1 MRSRRGAVLQG
12 REGRGHALH
21 RQRPIQAGRIRH
33 RTAGGGHR
41 RRTRHAVAVEHANPD
56 AGMHRSRHDPERQLH
71 QGRGTLRAESGIRLL
86 LSPPRQRA
94 AVSEHRNAG
103 AAVGAADSQRCA
115 EARVRAGSAGVAGVL
130 SSLRYLLADF
140 IGDDDDEPPFLP
152 DGLPDAVA
160 PVVSD
165 AIHMLIDYQG
175 NAYATL
181 YVTRLRRFVG
191 RRDVNDA
198 MLGEIARLMAMRM
211 SYQDPIQVAQLKL
224 AELEAGGAPS
234 HDVRRFRFDELI
246 GALPAVVAEPVL
258 DTFEWLGWEVRRRV
272 PIRFSTRSRWG
283 IRRLKIEAG
292 LRRWRLFSVRYA
304 KERVWVE
311 RWLHMIDRG
320 LTKQPAAASAIV
332 QTATMVRGYGDAY
345 RQALADWHAIID
357 GLVKPTFD
365 EDLPLADLAAAVA
378 EARAAVTPD
387 PRQAALK
394 RTIAESRARALAEAR
409 PPVVEANSE

>member
-1 MRSRRGAVLQG
+1 MK
-12 REGRGHALH
+12 
-21 RQRPIQAGRIRH
+21 
-33 RTAGGGHR
+33 
-41 RRTRHAVAVEHANPD
+41 
-56 AGMHRSRHDPERQLH
+56 
-71 QGRGTLRAESGIRLL
+71 
-86 LSPPRQRA
+86 
-94 AVSEHRNAG
+94 
-103 AAVGAADSQRCA
+103 
-115 EARVRAGSAGVAGVL
+115 GVL
-130 SSLRYLLADF
+130 SSLRYLFADL
-140 IGDDDDEPPFLP
+140 IGDDDDTPPFLP
-152 DGLPDAVA
+152 DGLPDAVV

-211 SYQDPIQVAQLKL
+211 SYQDPIRLAQLKL

-234 HDVRRFRFDELI
+234 HDVRRFRFDELV
-246 GALPAVVAEPVL
+246 GSLPAVVAEPVL

-272 PIRFSTRSRWG
+272 PVSFSTRSRWG

-311 RWLHMIDRG
+311 RWLHMIDRS
-320 LTKQPAAASAIV
+320 LTKQPRAASAIV
-332 QTATMVRGYGDAY
+332 QTATMVQGYGDAY
-345 RQALADWHAIID
+345 RQGLADWHAIID
-357 GLVKPTFD
+357 GLAKPTFD
-365 EDLPLADLAAAVA
+365 GVLPLPDLAAAVA

-387 PRQAALK
+387 PRQAVLK
-394 RTIAESRARALAEAR
+394 RTIAEIRARALGAG
-409 PPVVEANSE
+409 ANAAAG

>member
-1 MRSRRGAVLQG
+1 M
-12 REGRGHALH
+12 
-21 RQRPIQAGRIRH
+21 
-33 RTAGGGHR
+33 
-41 RRTRHAVAVEHANPD
+41 
-56 AGMHRSRHDPERQLH
+56 
-71 QGRGTLRAESGIRLL
+71 
-86 LSPPRQRA
+86 
-94 AVSEHRNAG
+94 
-103 AAVGAADSQRCA
+103 
-115 EARVRAGSAGVAGVL
+115 AGVL

-272 PIRFSTRSRWG
+272 PIRFSTRSRFG

-311 RWLHMIDRG
+311 RWLHMIDRS
-320 LTKQPAAASAIV
+320 LTKQPRAASAIV
-332 QTATMVRGYGDAY
+332 QTATMVQGYGDAY
-345 RQALADWHAIID
+345 RQGLADWHAIID
-357 GLVKPTFD
+357 GLAKPTFD
-365 EDLPLADLAAAVA
+365 GVLPLQDLAAAVA

-387 PRQAALK
+387 PRQAVLK
-394 RTIAESRARALAEAR
+394 RTIAEIRARALGAD
-409 PPVVEANSE
+409 ANAAAG